1 MLFSFTQAFHFIFSF
16 CHSSRLETQNC
27 DQFTMDYLSALF
39 FHKSNKIVLY
49 SFTKSA
55 IEYKSNEKL
64 LEKKRRGELLQ
75 KSPPCLEQIFSRKL
89 EIAHCSL
96 TH

>member
-39 FHKSNKIVLY
+39 FHESNKIVLY

-55 IEYKSNEKL
+55 IEYKSNDKL
-64 LEKKRRGELLQ
+64 LEKRGGGNFYKNPHHVLN
-75 KSPPCLEQIFSRKL
+75 KSFHGS
-89 EIAHCSL
+89 
-96 TH
+96 